1 MFTSIYNFIKWKT
14 RNLPLSSCHGD
25 SFFTRERLYDGSL
38 SKTEFQVLLKGRW
51 IVVDN
56 VMSKTVTGVNLLC
69 VFPCGINI
77 ISPDAGI
84 RFMRNIFLTL
94 LFLGCVDTVAASQ
107 DRDFIAARKAFQ
119 TGNSKRLAINVPRLQ
134 GHILES
140 YVAYYQLQLQL
151 DKAKSDK
158 KAKVDINAVRRF
170 ISRYQDSLLADRI
183 RGEWL
188 KILGKTHQ
196 WELFAKEYP
205 ALIKE
210 DTELS
215 CYSLQQRLYINDSDA
230 LHDAL
235 SLWFN
240 GQDMPE
246 SCTPLFDSLIAAKL
260 LTEEDVW
267 KRIRLALEEG
277 KVGVAKHIN
286 QYLPRKHAL
295 SERKLNAAAKN
306 PLRYLGRHQKKI
318 KTRADRE
325 VILFAML
332 RLLRSGLDRAYA
344 FWPKVREQFSH
355 SEQSYFKAQLASRA
369 AYKHDSRAL
378 DWYMEAANTDTPALL
393 SDKQLIWKTRAA
405 LRAKDW
411 TTVLESI
418 ETMSGLEQQAA
429 AWRYWKARA
438 LKEQGKTAKARVI
451 FAPLSTEHHFYGQ
464 LAEEELGVVIGALP
478 KSYKIEEE
486 EITAIQKLPGIQR
499 TLALYHLNLRTEAT
513 REWIWTIRGF
523 DDKRLLAA
531 AETARRNKLYDRAI
545 NTANK
550 TVELHDFN
558 LRYLAPHRD
567 VMKKVLKQKELDE
580 ALVYGLIRQESR
592 FIAKAKS
599 RTGAIG
605 LMQLMP
611 ATARWVAKKSGMR
624 NYRKRLVSQVNTN
637 LMLGT
642 YYLKHVLTLFD
653 DQSLLASAAYNAG
666 PSRAERWRGEES
678 LEGAIYAETIPFKE
692 TRDYVKK
699 VMSNS
704 MYYASTFGHQVRS
717 LKDRLDIIEPK
728 SDK

>member
-1 MFTSIYNFIKWKT
+1 MFASICNFIQWKT
-14 RNLPLSSCHGD
+14 RNSPFLNCHGN
-25 SFFTRERLYDGSL
+25 SLFKRKQLYDGSL
-38 SKTEFQVLLKGRW
+38 SRSGFPVPLKGRW
-51 IVVDN
+51 IVIDN
-56 VMSKTVTGVNLLC
+56 VMSRTESGDNLLC
-69 VFPCGINI
+69 GFSCGLNI
-77 ISPDAGI
+77 AAPDAGI
-84 RFMRNIFLTL
+84 RFMRSILLAL
-94 LFLGCVDTVAASQ
+94 LFLSYVDTAVASQ

-119 TGNSKRLAINVPRLQ
+119 SGNSMRLAINVPRLQ
-134 GHILES
+134 GHILEP

-158 KAKVDINAVRRF
+158 KEKIDINTIRRF
-170 ISRYQDSLLADRI
+170 ISRYQDSRLADRI

-230 LHDAL
+230 LYEAL
-235 SLWFN
+235 PLWFR

-246 SCTPLFDSLIAAKL
+246 SCTPLFDSLVAAKL

-267 KRIRLALEEG
+267 KRIRLSLEEG
-277 KVGVAKHIN
+277 NVGVAKHIN
-286 QYLPRKHAL
+286 QYLPKKRAL

-306 PLRYLGRHQKKI
+306 PLRYLGRHRKKI

-332 RLLRSGLDRAYA
+332 RLLCSGLDRAHA

-378 DWYMEAANTDTPALL
+378 DWYMEAANTDTPTLL
-393 SDKQLIWKTRAA
+393 SDKQLMWKTRAA

-418 ETMSGLEQQAA
+418 DTMSELEQQTA

-438 LKEQGKTAKARVI
+438 LQEKGKVAKARTI
-451 FAPLSTEHHFYGQ
+451 FAPLSTEHHYYGQ

-499 TLALYHLNLRTEAT
+499 ALALYHLNLRFEAT

-531 AETARRNKLYDRAI
+531 AETARRNKIYDRAI

-611 ATARWVAKKSGMR
+611 ATARWVAKKSGIR
-624 NYRKRLVSQVNTN
+624 YRKRLVSQVNTN

-666 PSRAERWRGEES
+666 PSRAKKWRGEEP

-692 TRDYVKK
+692 TRRYVKK
-699 VMSNS
+699 VLSNS

-728 SDK
+728 ENK